1 MVIQPMVSSGVK
13 PWFEKVVQTSWPHTF
28 LSRKDCGIAQ
38 VVTIQSQL
46 YRQGAVSK
54 YNLEQTS
61 RLLPTKL
68 CVKIQ
73 HCKLTYGVYLA
84 CSMLHREIHEQR
96 ARCCNRGSACT
107 RFTHGVV
114 AGAGNSR
121 NPSLRMLAWK
131 NGSHMATKRMWDETV
146 SVGVDYQDVEERSGL
161 IWGKRENFFSV
172 TWLKWKE
179 CLAPGSLCYG
189 L

>member
-1 MVIQPMVSSGVK
+1 MTTYISLKEGLWDSSGGHNTE
-13 PWFEKVVQTSWPHTF
+13 P
-28 LSRKDCGIAQ
+28 
-38 VVTIQSQL
+38 TISP
-46 YRQGAVSK
+46 RCEFPVSK

-73 HCKLTYGVYLA
+73 HCILTDGVYLA

-131 NGSHMATKRMWDETV
+131 NGSHMATKWMWDETV

-172 TWLKWKE
+172 T
-179 CLAPGSLCYG
+179 
-189 L
+189 